1 MFVNTYPP
9 PLWKHPQRKR
19 TETANNFSE
28 SKGHDSVKN
37 DSIVTKIQLDL
48 RRGHKNQHQFFSN
61 YFLIK

>member
-37 DSIVTKIQLDL
+37 DSTV
-48 RRGHKNQHQFFSN
+48 NQN
-61 YFLIK
+61 PT